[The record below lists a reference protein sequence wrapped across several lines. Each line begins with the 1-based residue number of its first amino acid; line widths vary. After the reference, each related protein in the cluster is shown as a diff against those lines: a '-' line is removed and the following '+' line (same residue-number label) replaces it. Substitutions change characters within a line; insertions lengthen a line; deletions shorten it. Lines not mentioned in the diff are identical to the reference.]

1 MFSSF
6 VLWGLVCTMSW
17 AFIPGI
23 IALASPKGADGA
35 FATYLTLN
43 IGIKLISIEP
53 SRRRSFNYLAFGAWE
68 EGSLWGY
75 LDILISIVG
84 LPGGRIVLQTSGR
97 ERTIPPYLSLG
108 V

>member
-1 MFSSF
+1 MGIVYGILYGRIIMDSFMFNSF

-17 AFIPGI
+17 AFVPGI

-53 SRRRSFNYLAFGAWE
+53 SRRRSFNYLAFGA
-68 EGSLWGY
+68 
-75 LDILISIVG
+75 
-84 LPGGRIVLQTSGR
+84 
-97 ERTIPPYLSLG
+97 
-108 V
+108 